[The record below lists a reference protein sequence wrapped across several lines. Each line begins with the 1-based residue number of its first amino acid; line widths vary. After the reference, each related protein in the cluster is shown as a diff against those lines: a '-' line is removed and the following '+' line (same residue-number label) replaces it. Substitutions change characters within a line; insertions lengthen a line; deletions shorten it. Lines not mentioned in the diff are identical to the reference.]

1 MRSKWPGAP
10 HATEI
15 PFVFDTVQAKY
26 GPELAPE
33 DEKIAQDMLN
43 YWVAFAKTGD
53 PSTGNSPAWPRYSP
67 ETDMLMNF
75 TPEGRPMA
83 EADPWKARL
92 DVTAAYVS
100 SSAPPAMPKLPSPP
114 KAGR

>member
-26 GPELAPE
+26 GSELAPE
-33 DEKIAQDMLN
+33 DEKIAQAMLK

-53 PSTGNSPAWPRYSP
+53 PSTGNTPAWPRYSP
-67 ETDMLMNF
+67 ATDMLMDF
-75 TPEGRPMA
+75 TENGPVA
-83 EADPWKARL
+83 EKDPLKARL
-92 DVTAAYVS
+92 DVTAAYVT
-100 SSAPPAMPKLPSPP
+100 SSAPAPAPKRPARP
-114 KAGR
+114 